1 LTPEPLTPPVTQNLK
16 IQINGNTN
24 NINNRTRLSPGPA
37 AGDFLDADAR
47 STTSNTGWGMP
58 VAFPDG
64 APLPPNIPPVPA
76 TPEPSV
82 HSVAT
87 KKLKKLRK
95 GTGDGYE
102 SESGYL
108 SEGGRKSKEKDTKK
122 KAKAK
127 EGKSDIGLMVD
138 PNQRTRKRSFV
149 DAVRGKKAKDV
160 DIGYATDG
168 TSSKMQKSK
177 DKTKAKLSKYK
188 DAEDTHYETDGGT
201 KKSKTKSFFKLSS
214 KSSKP
219 DLTKDRAT
227 TPPVPLLKEQ
237 MPLPIALRFATTL
250 PSSNNGSTLSLDEA
264 RSSTSHGTSMPQSS
278 LDGFSSTTSLGV
290 SSATPGPS
298 KFTANEVPSL
308 IIGKLPSL
316 SFQPLNVPVDV
327 AQPPSPQSAPPH
339 LPSPPVSFPHSAQSP
354 GTIRD
359 SQASSQSSSSGA
371 SNPRSRTTTSEA
383 SITPSIISSSFTST
397 SHSHF
402 QISSPRIGHGLGAGS
417 TSTTTSMSQHSH
429 GYHYGQNQR
438 IDNFGRPSAV
448 SRPTSPPSSAA
459 AAAAAAGMMSFQ
471 ITRDVST
478 VPLMM
483 RQYQQEQQEQQGT
496 EPLAQIQDDGH
507 APTQIPQPV
516 ETEQV
521 EAYPRRMEV
530 ALPAIPPLNISKGGG
545 LRIKPSLEKINI
557 LGLRKDNREQLSAG
571 GATPLSISPAPFRLS
586 HSANSQMSAG
596 QSGFPTSPM
605 HQSPLLS
612 SRSRNGTPIS
622 PPNSLSPGNLTLS
635 PHTFISAPNS
645 STSSPVFQTNTS
657 IPPRSQSRSRLSLNP
672 PPNSNQLVAPN
683 VLAYYDI
690 PPPSPPPMGPLP
702 LPPQLPGDGSR
713 ITSPISPRNRSR
725 SPIPPYHNHPP
736 DGTAAQLPSPAQL
749 RQRMLDRTPRRLPSE
764 DPSGAGPNPNLRRGK
779 EPPFPPAPIFQKTL
793 GPDGVSSSGAS
804 DESAESGEGVV
815 YHVEPPP
822 RSPIL
827 PVPLNN
833 QEKRVLDSVLS
844 RKEGKR
850 SSWIDFGDVLSI
862 RDNDTSEEDIGSRND
877 EQDVDGSVEGD
888 DGSLEG
894 ASEIHGN
901 RSEESAYSDRQ
912 LTRSRSSE
920 ALKPANSNS
929 NPPQVKYAW
938 DDSLTIGD
946 RTSRWSGSIYSRMSI
961 MDEEESNAARDRFV
975 KRVEAMLA
983 DGGSNTLP
991 VDETGGGVARQTSRR
1006 GVGRNQF
1013 VPPVPKI
1020 PDAFVGP
1027 TRSEAASPGRM
1038 WNKF

>member
-1 LTPEPLTPPVTQNLK
+1 MLPEPQNLK
-16 IQINGNTN
+16 IHINGNTN
-24 NINNRTRLSPGPA
+24 NVNNRTRLSPGVV
-37 AGDFLDADAR
+37 AGDFPDADAR

-108 SEGGRKSKEKDTKK
+108 SEGRRKSKEKDTKK

-127 EGKSDIGLMVD
+127 EGKSDAKDIGLMVD
-138 PNQRTRKRSFV
+138 PDQRTRKRSFV
-149 DAVRGKKAKDV
+149 DAVRGKKTKDI
-160 DIGYATDG
+160 DMGYATDG
-168 TSSKMQKSK
+168 TSSKTQKSK
-177 DKTKAKLSKYK
+177 KDKAKHK
-188 DAEDTHYETDGGT
+188 DAEVIHYETDGAN

-227 TPPVPLLKEQ
+227 TPPVPLLKEH
-237 MPLPIALRFATTL
+237 MPLPIAQRFATTL
-250 PSSNNGSTLSLDEA
+250 PSNESTLSLDET
-264 RSSTSHGTSMPQSS
+264 RSSTSHGTSMPPSS
-278 LDGFSSTTSLGV
+278 FEGFSSTTSLGI
-290 SSATPGPS
+290 SPATPGPN
-298 KFTANEVPSL
+298 KFKNEVPPL
-308 IIGKLPSL
+308 NLGKLPSL

-339 LPSPPVSFPHSAQSP
+339 LPSPPVSFPSSAQSP

-383 SITPSIISSSFTST
+383 SITPSIISNSFTSPST

-402 QISSPRIGHGLGAGS
+402 QISSPRIGHGVGAGS

-438 IDNFGRPSAV
+438 MDNFGRPSAG

-483 RQYQQEQQEQQGT
+483 RQYQQEQPGP
-496 EPLAQIQDDGH
+496 EPQAQIQDDGH

-521 EAYPRRMEV
+521 EVYPRRMEV
-530 ALPAIPPLNISKGGG
+530 ALPTIPPLNINKGGG

-571 GATPLSISPAPFRLS
+571 GATPSSTSPAPFRLS

-596 QSGFPTSPM
+596 QSGFPVSPM
-605 HQSPLLS
+605 HLSPLQS
-612 SRSRNGTPIS
+612 GRSRNGTPIS
-622 PPNSLSPGNLTLS
+622 PPHSLSPGNLTLS

-645 STSSPVFQTNTS
+645 STSSPVFQNTI

-672 PPNSNQLVAPN
+672 PPNGNQLVAPN

-713 ITSPISPRNRSR
+713 MNSPISPRNRSR
-725 SPIPPYHNHPP
+725 SPVPPFPANSL
-736 DGTAAQLPSPAQL
+736 DGPSAQFPSPAQL

-764 DPSGAGPNPNLRRGK
+764 DPSGAGPIPNLRRGK
-779 EPPFPPAPIFQKTL
+779 EPPFPPAPVFQKNF
-793 GPDGVSSSGAS
+793 GPEGVSSSGAS

-833 QEKRVLDSVLS
+833 QEKKVLDSVLS
-844 RKEGKR
+844 RKEVKR
-850 SSWIDFGDVLSI
+850 SSWIDFGDVLPI
-862 RDNDTSEEDIGSRND
+862 RDNDTLGSRND
-877 EQDVDGSVEGD
+877 EHDVGGSAEGD

-894 ASEIHGN
+894 ASEVHGS

-920 ALKPANSNS
+920 VLKPANSN
-929 NPPQVKYAW
+929 PPQVRYAW

-946 RTSRWSGSIYSRMSI
+946 RNSRWSGSVYSRMSI

-983 DGGSNTLP
+983 DGGSNNTP
-991 VDETGGGVARQTSRR
+991 PADETEGGVARQTSRR

-1013 VPPVPKI
+1013 IPPVPKI
-1020 PDAFVGP
+1020 PDAFAAP
-1027 TRSEAASPGRM
+1027 TRSEAASTGRM